1 MTFNDESPAL
11 MFTVVVEFHIQPAHV
26 QAFREA
32 MVNNARQSVANEAGC
47 HVFDVCCDPADPTLF
62 FLYELYDSAEAF
74 AIHLKAPHFLDF
86 DLATRHMVQSKQ
98 VRQLQ
103 RLP

>member
-1 MTFNDESPAL
+1 

-26 QAFREA
+26 LAFREA
-32 MVNNARQSVANEAGC
+32 MVNNARQSVATEAGC
-47 HVFDVCCDPADPTLF
+47 HQFDVCCDPADPTLF
-62 FLYELYDSAEAF
+62 FLYELYDSPEAF
-74 AIHLKAPHFLDF
+74 ALHLKAAHFLDF